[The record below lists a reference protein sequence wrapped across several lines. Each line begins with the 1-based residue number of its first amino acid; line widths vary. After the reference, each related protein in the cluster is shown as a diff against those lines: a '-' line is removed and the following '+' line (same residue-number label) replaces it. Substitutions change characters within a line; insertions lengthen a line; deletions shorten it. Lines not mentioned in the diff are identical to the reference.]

1 MGRIAL
7 LGLLVAAVVSTAA
20 HADTEVD
27 RLRDAVRSMTGQ
39 LRALEDQRA
48 QAQAKLSQA
57 EKEKTLAVQ
66 AAGKLKDQLKEAQQQ
81 LRDAVDEFNKR
92 LANRDEALEK
102 WKAAY
107 AQAADVARE
116 KDALRAK
123 FEEEAGTF
131 KARTRSC
138 EAKNRQLLK
147 VSGEVLAAYR
157 DLTPLDEA
165 VIKEPL
171 IGIAKVGHE
180 NQVQCYQDKILDQ
193 DAKLPATDTAEKTAA
208 PAATQAGKD
217 QPGKDQSSDKSKS
230 GGAKTTPAK
239 PGSRQKPQTSGS
251 TSGADQGAEPA
262 ASQDATRSD
271 ARN

>member
-7 LGLLVAAVVSTAA
+7 LGILVAALLSTAA
-20 HADTEVD
+20 RADTEVD

-48 QAQAKLSQA
+48 QAQGKLAQA

-92 LANRDEALEK
+92 LANRDDALEK

-131 KARTRSC
+131 KARTKSC
-138 EAKNRQLLK
+138 EARNRQLLR

-157 DLTPLDEA
+157 NLTPLDEA
-165 VIKEPL
+165 LIKEPM
-171 IGIAKVGHE
+171 IGIARVGHE
-180 NQVQCYQDKILDQ
+180 NQVQCFQDKILDQ
-193 DAKLPATDTAEKTAA
+193 DAKLPAAEAAEKTAA
-208 PAATQAGKD
+208 PAATQPTKD
-217 QPGKDQSSDKSKS
+217 QGGKKQSGDQSQS
-230 GGAKTTPAK
+230 GGARAAPAK
-239 PGSRQKPQTSGS
+239 PGTKPKPQESGS
-251 TSGADQGAEPA
+251 RSGAGEGAAPA
-262 ASQDATRSD
+262 ASQDVARSN
-271 ARN
+271 AQN